1 MKQYLSLLKL
11 VLEQGENKND
21 RTKTGTISFFGSQT
35 RYDLN
40 QGFPILTTKKVN
52 FRAIV
57 GELLWFIKGDT
68 NIKYLVDNNIK
79 IWNEWPYENYQKSN
93 VYQNESMQ
101 EFIDK
106 IKTDIKFC
114 KQWGN
119 LGPIYGKQWRDFNG
133 IDQLKKVI
141 EQIKSNPNSRRLI
154 VSAWNPNEIDKML
167 LPPCHCFFQFYV
179 QNNKLSCQLYQR
191 SADLFLG
198 VPFNISSYSLLTIL
212 IAKECKLE
220 LGEFIHTIGDNHIY
234 NNHLEQVKIQLTRIP
249 KKLPKLI
256 IKREINSIFD
266 YEIDDFELE
275 NYECDEIIKAPIAI

>member
-1 MKQYLSLLKL
+1 
-11 VLEQGENKND
+11 
-21 RTKTGTISFFGSQT
+21 
-35 RYDLN
+35 
-40 QGFPILTTKKVN
+40 
-52 FRAIV
+52 
-57 GELLWFIKGDT
+57 
-68 NIKYLVDNNIK
+68 
-79 IWNEWPYENYQKSN
+79 
-93 VYQNESMQ
+93 
-101 EFIDK
+101 
-106 IKTDIKFC
+106 
-114 KQWGN
+114 
-119 LGPIYGKQWRDFNG
+119 
-133 IDQLKKVI
+133 
-141 EQIKSNPNSRRLI
+141 
-154 VSAWNPNEIDKML
+154 ML

-275 NYECDEIIKAPIAI
+275 NYECDEFERNEGSDGCVVYEVFA